1 MSVVHYVARDK
12 ERTSACVAMTSVVV
26 DGDGGRLEGP
36 LALAAGPG
44 ALSVVAQSGS
54 YQTRAEAEPNHHDP
68 SASVM

>member
-36 LALAAGPG
+36 LAAGPG
-44 ALSVVAQSGS
+44 ALSLVAQTGS

>member
-26 DGDGGRLEGP
+26 DGDGGRLEGQ
-36 LALAAGPG
+36 AGPG
-44 ALSVVAQSGS
+44 ALSLVAQTGS